1 MNTINKEALDTL
13 FTKPIPSEISFEAT
27 KNKILFPYLKR
38 AFLSTLLLSK
48 DDMRRG
54 YIEIHNVKFILYITD
69 EVKELLCNANNSF
82 RITTIAS
89 FQTHTNNASI
99 VLCKLKEPFAKDSKR
114 HQHYY
119 EALKAIKNK
128 QKLEEAFK

>member
-1 MNTINKEALDTL
+1 MTTILNI
-13 FTKPIPSEISFEAT
+13 KPQPIEINFEAT
-27 KNKILFPYLKR
+27 KNKELFPYLTR
-38 AFLSTLLLSK
+38 AFLSTLILSK
-48 DDMRRG
+48 DDLRRG
-54 YIEIHNVKFILYITD
+54 HIEIHNIKYILYITD
-69 EVKELLCNANNSF
+69 EVKNLLCDANNSF

-89 FQTHTNNASI
+89 FQTHTNRATI

-128 QKLEEAFK
+128 QQLEDSFK